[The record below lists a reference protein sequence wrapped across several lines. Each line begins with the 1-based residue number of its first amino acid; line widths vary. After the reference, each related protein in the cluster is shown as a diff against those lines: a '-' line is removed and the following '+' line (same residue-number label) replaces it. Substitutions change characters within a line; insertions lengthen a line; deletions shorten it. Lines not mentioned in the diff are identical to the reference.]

1 MQPQDGAL
9 LFQVRADQSQ
19 IQKDVEAIKKQ
30 FEQMTNKAVEEGKKQ
45 ANVWQTLLKGATAY
59 FTLQGAQSFISQM
72 VAVRSQFQQLEIS
85 FGTMLKSKE
94 KANALMAQM
103 TDLAAKTP
111 FGLQEV
117 SEGAKRLLAFQVPAE
132 EVTETLRRM
141 GDVASGLGVPMGQ
154 LIHVYGQVKAQGKLM
169 TNDLYQFMNAGI
181 PIIAE
186 LSKVVGKSETEI
198 KDMVSAGKIGF
209 TEIQAVI
216 KNMTNEGGLFYNLMA
231 EQSKSLGGQISNLK
245 DNFDQMLNEIGK
257 SSEGIVSGAIKG
269 VSFLVENYETIGKL
283 IAGLIVSYG
292 TYRAA
297 LIATA
302 AVQQVI
308 AARTAGMTVAEMAHY
323 TWLVLVEKAQKLLNL
338 TMLANPYALAAAAL
352 VGLAVALW
360 SLKDS
365 TDANAEATERHN
377 QLRKEQANLI
387 DDEKNRISGL
397 ISTIQDETKSWNERN
412 KAFLA
417 LRNSTDGVLNKYST
431 LNQML
436 REMSQVLKDING
448 RYETMNEK
456 MSRDAVK
463 KTNDLIKSKEEQ
475 IKKLEEEIK
484 RTASSDRR
492 TALRMDI
499 ANIRKGIEQ
508 DELLK
513 QKQKREVVK
522 NDVGNYESALS
533 GKSLEQIQAE
543 KKLIIEAYNL
553 RKKQAKESIANHSI
567 AKIDSN
573 NPYLKYDWNELG
585 MFNEAT
591 ERQIKLKQ
599 QENKQIYDKNKLLAD
614 SAKYK
619 KEINAL
625 QRKNVK
631 DDKDFAD
638 IEQKVKAKEE
648 VDKILESK
656 FGYKKSGAKTAKTI
670 KNTLPEF
677 DTEKAQREH
686 NRQIQDDLF
695 AREESRIKIMQDG
708 AEKRLAIIQLE
719 YNKQEEEI
727 RRRSEDQLA
736 AFIETEKQKAEAAG
750 TWKKGKDFDT
760 NTEAINAEKARLAEN
775 EKVLLADNAEYQRMQ
790 QEQVYKDLL
799 EKYQTYTDQRKAIE
813 EKYNAD
819 IAALQAK
826 LGADAPQ
833 VKKAQDEKARELKK
847 LDILYKKEGTAIAKL
862 FDNLRKKTVKE
873 IRQTI
878 TDAEAEIDELAK
890 VLNMDDN
897 ANVEFITNLKQQL
910 EQARDTADKS
920 DTVFGKLGTNIKNL
934 FKAKPNTAEWQE
946 AFNGMLSSAQSITG
960 QFGQLG
966 QEFEKLGQSSGN
978 TSLEKLGRT
987 LQNVGNIIN
996 KTLSFAQIGGQIG
1009 GGWGAAIGAIAG
1021 LAFSGFEKQAKARA
1035 QKEKELTELMHQRL
1049 NIQLEY
1055 NRALYEEQILMKK
1068 NTSIFGTKEIAN
1080 TVSYM
1085 QIFNQKEEYYKARM
1099 ARRKL
1104 TQEEI
1109 AERQRVLNYLYATNN
1124 KLQNG
1129 NNPDGFKVY
1138 QNAKK
1143 FREYYYEL
1151 KSGYKKMESLDG
1163 IEIQTGSRSTG
1174 VLWWAEAKTVWG
1186 NLSDIYKDIIKAN
1199 GDLNIE
1205 RAESLLKNAT
1215 FNNDGKQR
1223 LQEIVDAYKQA
1234 KEAEEKYDEFLKN
1247 IFGQLG
1253 NSLIDNVLKSLKTGE
1268 DAYANFA
1275 KSVGNMIENLGKK
1288 MAYELFLADHL
1299 KDFQERIKRRSRE
1312 IANSGLSEEE
1322 MSRKTSEMMKTEIA
1336 TISQEM
1342 KGRIGA
1348 MQNFFREFMGSIPKE
1363 MNTLNEQ
1370 RQSVEKGFARMSQ
1383 DSADE
1388 LNGQFRLL
1396 TQIGAETRNAMLQT
1410 ANFIKEM
1417 HQSMQV
1423 SSAKQLQHLA
1433 GIEINTFQLHE
1444 MRKDIANM
1452 KAGINELTTKGIK
1465 IRT

>member
-94 KANALMAQM
+94 NANELMAQL

-111 FGLQEV
+111 FGLEEV

-257 SSEGIVSGAIKG
+257 SSEGLVSGAIKG

-302 AVQQVI
+302 AVQQVV

-338 TMLANPYALAAAAL
+338 TILANPYALAAAAL

-377 QLRKEQANLI
+377 QLRKEQANII

-484 RTASSDRR
+484 QTASSDRR

-499 ANIRKGIEQ
+499 ASIRRSIEQ

-522 NDVGNYESALS
+522 NDVSNYESALS

-599 QENKQIYDKNKLLAD
+599 QENKQLYDKNKLLAE
-614 SAKYK
+614 SAKYE
-619 KEINAL
+619 KEIKAL
-625 QRKNVK
+625 QSKNVK

-638 IEQKVKAKEE
+638 IEQKVKAKED

-670 KNTLPEF
+670 KNSLPEF
-677 DTEKAQREH
+677 DTEKAQRDH

-719 YNKQEEEI
+719 YDKQEEEI

-736 AFIETEKQKAEAAG
+736 AFIETEKQKAEAQG
-750 TWKKGKDFDT
+750 KRKKGQDFDT

-878 TDAEAEIDELAK
+878 AEAEAEIDELAK

-960 QFGQLG
+960 QFSQLG
-966 QEFEKLGQSSGN
+966 DEFERLGQSTGN
-978 TSLEKLGRT
+978 DSLKLIGT
-987 LQNVGNIIN
+987 TINEVANVID
-996 KTLSFAQIGGQIG
+996 K
-1009 GGWGAAIGAIAG
+1009 AIAG
-1021 LAFSGFEKQAKARA
+1021 AQMGGGASKNAWGAIIGAVIGIGTAMFGAAQRANERHQQSLSRITQEKINQ
-1035 QKEKELTELMHQRL
+1035 QITY
-1049 NIQLEY
+1049 NQL
-1055 NRALYEEQILMKK
+1055 LFQEQMLMKK
-1068 NTSIFGTKEIAN
+1068 NTSVFGVKEIAN
-1080 TVSYM
+1080 ALEYLEAYRQ
-1085 QIFNQKEEYYKARM
+1085 QIKKTSDSIKQEYTMMNGKILPYYNGNDRTKLRNINVKTGHEKTGLFGWGKGKDNYTPILNLYPELIKSSGEFNAELAESILKEREFRDEGRQTLQELVNAHKNAQEAMKKFEEYMKNTFGELGVSIVDSVY
-1099 ARRKL
+1099 
-1104 TQEEI
+1104 
-1109 AERQRVLNYLYATNN
+1109 NS
-1124 KLQNG
+1124 LQKG
-1129 NNPDGFKVY
+1129 EDAF
-1138 QNAKK
+1138 
-1143 FREYYYEL
+1143 
-1151 KSGYKKMESLDG
+1151 ESF
-1163 IEIQTGSRSTG
+1163 
-1174 VLWWAEAKTVWG
+1174 AKTVG
-1186 NLSDIYKDIIKAN
+1186 NVIGKL
-1199 GDLNIE
+1199 
-1205 RAESLLKNAT
+1205 
-1215 FNNDGKQR
+1215 GKQLVYEIFVADYFKD
-1223 LQEIVDAYKQA
+1223 LQNKIKKAAEDNKDNSRGFTKQTSQIVGEFGNTMKGKIGEMQQ
-1234 KEAEEKYDEFLKN
+1234 FLKDWN
-1247 IFGQLG
+1247 
-1253 NSLIDNVLKSLKTGE
+1253 
-1268 DAYANFA
+1268 
-1275 KSVGNMIENLGKK
+1275 NMSSSMG
-1288 MAYELFLADHL
+1288 F
-1299 KDFQERIKRRSRE
+1299 DF
-1312 IANSGLSEEE
+1312 
-1322 MSRKTSEMMKTEIA
+1322 
-1336 TISQEM
+1336 
-1342 KGRIGA
+1342 
-1348 MQNFFREFMGSIPKE
+1348 
-1363 MNTLNEQ
+1363 LNEK
-1370 RQSVEKGFARMSQ
+1370 RQAVEKGFARMSQ

-1388 LNGQFRLL
+1388 LNGQFRLQ
-1396 TQIGAETRNAMLQT
+1396 TQLSAEIKNAALQT
-1410 ANFIKEM
+1410 ANFIREM
-1417 HQSMQV
+1417 HQSMQNN
-1423 SSAKQLQHLA
+1423 AAQQLRHLA
-1433 GIEINTFQLHE
+1433 GIEANTYKLNKME
-1444 MRKDIANM
+1444 TDLAGM
-1452 KAGINELTTKGIK
+1452 KSILSNIETKGIK
-1465 IRT
+1465 MRT

>member
-94 KANALMAQM
+94 KANELMAQL

-111 FGLQEV
+111 FGLEEV
-117 SEGAKRLLAFQVPAE
+117 SEGAKKLLAFQIPAQ

-154 LIHVYGQVKAQGKLM
+154 LIHVYGQVKAQGKLV

-257 SSEGIVSGAIKG
+257 ASEGIVSGAIKG

-283 IAGLIVSYG
+283 IAGIIVSYG

-302 AVQQVI
+302 AVQQVV

-352 VGLAVALW
+352 VGLAAALW
-360 SLKDS
+360 SLKES

-377 QLRKEQANLI
+377 QLRKEQADAI
-387 DDEKNRISGL
+387 DEEKNRISNL

-522 NDVGNYESALS
+522 NDVSNYESALS

-553 RKKQAKESIANHSI
+553 RKKQAKDSIANHSI

-614 SAKYK
+614 SAKYE

-625 QRKNVK
+625 QRKNIK

-670 KNTLPEF
+670 KNSLPEF
-677 DTEKAQREH
+677 DTEKAQRDH

-695 AREESRIKIMQDG
+695 ALEEARIKIMQDG
-708 AEKRLAIIQLE
+708 ADKRLAIIQLE
-719 YNKQEEEI
+719 YDKQEEEI

-736 AFIETEKQKAEAAG
+736 TFIETEKQKAEAQG
-750 TWKKGKDFDT
+750 KWKKGQDFDT

-920 DTVFGKLGTNIKNL
+920 DTAFGKLGTSIKNL

-946 AFNGMLSSAQSITG
+946 SFNGMLSSAQSITG

-966 QEFEKLGQSSGN
+966 QEFERLGQSTGN
-978 TSLEKLGRT
+978 DSLKRIGQT
-987 LQNVGNIIN
+987 MQNVSNVLN
-996 KTLSFAQIGGQIG
+996 RTLSFAQIGGQVG
-1009 GGWGAAIGAIAG
+1009 GGWGAAIGAVAG
-1021 LAFSGFEKQAKARA
+1021 LVVSGLENAAKVRIEHERKLQEIASAKIAQQRDYNQLLFEEKMLH
-1035 QKEKELTELMHQRL
+1035 KE
-1049 NIQLEY
+1049 
-1055 NRALYEEQILMKK
+1055 
-1068 NTSIFGTKEIAN
+1068 NTSIFGTKEISNALDN
-1080 TVSYM
+1080 L
-1085 QIFNQKEEYYKARM
+1085 KEY
-1099 ARRKL
+1099 
-1104 TQEEI
+1104 
-1109 AERQRVLNYLYATNN
+1109 
-1124 KLQNG
+1124 
-1129 NNPDGFKVY
+1129 
-1138 QNAKK
+1138 
-1143 FREYYYEL
+1143 
-1151 KSGYKKMESLDG
+1151 
-1163 IEIQTGSRSTG
+1163 
-1174 VLWWAEAKTVWG
+1174 
-1186 NLSDIYKDIIKAN
+1186 
-1199 GDLNIE
+1199 
-1205 RAESLLKNAT
+1205 
-1215 FNNDGKQR
+1215 QR
-1223 LQEIVDAYKQA
+1223 LI
-1234 KEAEEKYDEFLKN
+1234 KEVRDNTPLGQDEFLEDTLKTYGEEAYKTFKGLRIAYPTGLESINIATGSDTTGHLFWKKN
-1247 IFGQLG
+1247 HTIYKRLIDEYPEITKGANGFNLELAKSIVNNAEFEGSGKQALQTIIAQQERAIETQKKFDEYLKNTFGELG
-1253 NSLIDNVLKSLKTGE
+1253 NSIIDSVINSLQKGE
-1268 DAYANFA
+1268 DAFENFS
-1275 KSVGNMIENLGKK
+1275 KSVGNVISKLGKQL
-1288 MAYELFLADHL
+1288 MYELFVAE
-1299 KDFQERIKRRSRE
+1299 DFKNFQKKITEASKKG
-1312 IANSGLSEEE
+1312 NSEDFAKQSSNLVAEFGNS
-1322 MSRKTSEMMKTEIA
+1322 MKGK
-1336 TISQEM
+1336 ISQ
-1342 KGRIGA
+1342 
-1348 MQNFFREFMGSIPKE
+1348 MQDFIRMWNDMSSKNGFDF
-1363 MNTLNEQ
+1363 LNEQ
-1370 RQSVEKGFARMSQ
+1370 RQAVEKGFGRMSQ

-1388 LNGQFRLL
+1388 LNGQFRLQ
-1396 TQIGAETRNAMLQT
+1396 TQLSAEIKNAVLQT
-1410 ANFIKEM
+1410 ANFIREM
-1417 HQSMQV
+1417 HESMQ
-1423 SSAKQLQHLA
+1423 SNAAQQLRHLA
-1433 GIEINTFQLHE
+1433 GIEANTYKLNKME
-1444 MRKDIANM
+1444 TDL
-1452 KAGINELTTKGIK
+1452 AGVKRGIDELTTKGIK
-1465 IRT
+1465 MRT

>member
-30 FEQMTNKAVEEGKKQ
+30 FEQMTNKAIEEGKKQ

-94 KANALMAQM
+94 KANELMAQL

-231 EQSKSLGGQISNLK
+231 EQSKSLGGQISNLR

-257 SSEGIVSGAIKG
+257 ASEGIVSEAIKG

-302 AVQQVI
+302 AVQQVV

-338 TMLANPYALAAAAL
+338 TMLANPYALVAGAL

-484 RTASSDRR
+484 QTASSDRR

-499 ANIRKGIEQ
+499 ASIRRSIEQ

-522 NDVGNYESALS
+522 NDVSNYESALS

-614 SAKYK
+614 SAKYE

-625 QRKNVK
+625 QRKNIK

-670 KNTLPEF
+670 KTSLPEY
-677 DTEKAQREH
+677 DTEKAQRDH

-695 AREESRIKIMQDG
+695 AQEEARVKIMQDG

-719 YNKQEEEI
+719 YDKQEEEI

-736 AFIETEKQKAEAAG
+736 AFIETEKQKAEAQG
-750 TWKKGKDFDT
+750 KWKKGQAFDT
-760 NTEAINAEKARLAEN
+760 NTEAINAEKARIAEN
-775 EKVLLADNAEYQRMQ
+775 EKVLLASNAEYQRMQ

-878 TDAEAEIDELAK
+878 AEAEAEIDELASNLDMGDK
-890 VLNMDDN
+890 D
-897 ANVEFITNLKQQL
+897 NVEYIQSLRQQI
-910 EQARDTADKS
+910 EQTRETADKS

-966 QEFEKLGQSSGN
+966 DEFERLGQSTGN
-978 TSLEKLGRT
+978 ASLREFGKGIKEMGEI
-987 LQNVGNIIN
+987 VN
-996 KTLSFAQIGGQIG
+996 KAMSFAQIGGQIG
-1009 GGWGAAIGAIAG
+1009 QGWGAAIGGVIGAVY
-1021 LAFSGFEKQAKARA
+1021 GFVQKIESDKERAR
-1035 QKEKELTELMHQRL
+1035 QKERMWKQ
-1049 NIQLEY
+1049 
-1055 NRALYEEQILMKK
+1055 EQ
-1068 NTSIFGTKEIAN
+1068 
-1080 TVSYM
+1080 
-1085 QIFNQKEEYYKARM
+1085 
-1099 ARRKL
+1099 
-1104 TQEEI
+1104 
-1109 AERQRVLNYLYATNN
+1109 
-1124 KLQNG
+1124 
-1129 NNPDGFKVY
+1129 Y
-1138 QNAKK
+1138 QNEK
-1143 FREYYYEL
+1143 RINEL
-1151 KSGYKKMESLDG
+1151 YDERILKGEKHSNSLTTNQIG
-1163 IEIQTGSRSTG
+1163 KQ
-1174 VLWWAEAKTVWG
+1174 L
-1186 NLSDIYKDIIKAN
+1186 DIIKNYNDKVKKLRNDLIDVQNTQVFDRYEYKWGWYDGPWGIKVWGRYKDEVTKAFKDKVKPFVDN
-1199 GDLNIE
+1199 LGNIDYDFLERISKADSNRMSYGRDNIDYTSEQIQKAKDLYAQLKEYKKTISEYTSQTFGDLGGGFV
-1205 RAESLLKNAT
+1205 ESIISAVEKGNNAFET
-1215 FNNDGKQR
+1215 FGQTVAR
-1223 LQEIVDAYKQA
+1223 VM
-1234 KEAEEKYDEFLKN
+1234 KN
-1247 IFGQLG
+1247 IIKQTL
-1253 NSLIDNVLKSLKTGE
+1253 VT
-1268 DAYANFA
+1268 
-1275 KSVGNMIENLGKK
+1275 
-1288 MAYELFLADHL
+1288 
-1299 KDFQERIKRRSRE
+1299 ERIKE
-1312 IANSGLSEEE
+1312 IFSKFQNE
-1322 MSRKTSEMMKTEIA
+1322 MDNIYASS
-1336 TISQEM
+1336 
-1342 KGRIGA
+1342 IG
-1348 MQNFFREFMGSIPKE
+1348 FS
-1363 MNTLNEQ
+1363 NEQ
-1370 RQSVEKGFARMSQ
+1370 VYEKVKNKTLEFVNNILKPEIQKGEQKAKAMFDALEQSGIKMFDDKNGRNAVEKGFARMSQ

-1388 LNGQFRLL
+1388 LNGQFRLQ
-1396 TQIGAETRNAMLQT
+1396 TQLSAEIKNAALQT
-1410 ANFIKEM
+1410 ANFIREM
-1417 HQSMQV
+1417 HQSMQIN
-1423 SSAKQLQHLA
+1423 AAQQLRHLA

>member
-9 LFQVRADQSQ
+9 LFQVSADQSQ

-94 KANALMAQM
+94 KANELMAQM
-103 TDLAAKTP
+103 TELAAKTP
-111 FGLQEV
+111 FGLEEV
-117 SEGAKRLLAFQVPAE
+117 SEGAKKLLAFQVPAE

-216 KNMTNEGGLFYNLMA
+216 KNMTNEGGLFFNLMA
-231 EQSKSLGGQISNLK
+231 EQSKSLGGQISNLR

-269 VSFLVENYETIGKL
+269 VSFLVENYETIGKF

-302 AVQQVI
+302 AVQQVV

-352 VGLAVALW
+352 VGLAAALW
-360 SLKDS
+360 SLKES

-377 QLRKEQANLI
+377 QLRKEQADAI
-387 DDEKNRISGL
+387 DEEKNRISNL

-522 NDVGNYESALS
+522 NDVSNYESALS

-553 RKKQAKESIANHSI
+553 RKKQAKDSIANHSI

-614 SAKYK
+614 SAKYE

-625 QRKNVK
+625 QRKNIK

-670 KNTLPEF
+670 KNSLPEF
-677 DTEKAQREH
+677 DTEKAQRDH

-695 AREESRIKIMQDG
+695 ALEESRIKIMQDG
-708 AEKRLAIIQLE
+708 ADKRFAIIQLE
-719 YNKQEEEI
+719 YDKQEEEI

-736 AFIETEKQKAEAAG
+736 AFIETEKQKAEAQG
-750 TWKKGKDFDT
+750 KWKKGQAFDT
-760 NTEAINAEKARLAEN
+760 NTESINAEKARLAEN
-775 EKVLLADNAEYQRMQ
+775 EKVLLASNAEYQRMQ

-847 LDILYKKEGTAIAKL
+847 LDILHKKEGTAIAKL

-878 TDAEAEIDELAK
+878 TDAEAEIDALASNLDMGDK
-890 VLNMDDN
+890 D
-897 ANVEFITNLKQQL
+897 NVEYIQSLRQQL

-920 DTVFGKLGTNIKNL
+920 DTAFGKLGTNIKNL

-946 AFNGMLSSAQSITG
+946 AFNGMLSSAQSVSSAMSS
-960 QFGQLG
+960 FGD
-966 QEFEKLGQSSGN
+966 EFAKLGESSGN
-978 TSLEKLGRT
+978 ESLRRLGET
-987 LQNVGNIIN
+987 MKSISNTIS
-996 KTLSFAQIGGQIG
+996 KTLSLAQTGGSVG
-1009 GGWGAAIGAIAG
+1009 GGWGAIIGAVVG
-1021 LAFSGFEKQAKARA
+1021 LAVSGFENAARA
-1035 QKEKELTELMHQRL
+1035 RIENEKKLAQIVQSKLAFQ
-1049 NIQLEY
+1049 NSY
-1055 NRALYEEQILMKK
+1055 NQALYEERMLQKDNI
-1068 NTSIFGTKEIAN
+1068 SIFGKKELASAIN
-1080 TVSYM
+1080 YM
-1085 QIFNQKEEYYKARM
+1085 TEYKNQWEALQKSIH
-1099 ARRKL
+1099 RRKL
-1104 TQEEI
+1104 TAEEEEVRFAAIKRVDSGKGTFRDYLNIRRYREELVRGTIGRSDLENIQVATGSHTKGWAWWKKTVTDYSGILSAFPNLINQAGEFDRAVAKGLLETQEFGEGGKE
-1109 AERQRVLNYLYATNN
+1109 A
-1124 KLQNG
+1124 LQKIINEY
-1129 NNPDGFKVY
+1129 D
-1138 QNAKK
+1138 NAVEAQKK
-1143 FREYYYEL
+1143 FNEY
-1151 KSGYKKMESLDG
+1151 
-1163 IEIQTGSRSTG
+1163 IQ
-1174 VLWWAEAKTVWG
+1174 
-1186 NLSDIYKDIIKAN
+1186 N
-1199 GDLNIE
+1199 
-1205 RAESLLKNAT
+1205 T
-1215 FNNDGKQR
+1215 FG
-1223 LQEIVDAYKQA
+1223 E
-1234 KEAEEKYDEFLKN
+1234 
-1247 IFGQLG
+1247 LG
-1253 NSLIDNVLKSLKTGE
+1253 NSIIDSVYNSLQKGE
-1268 DAYANFA
+1268 DAFESFA
-1275 KSVGNMIENLGKK
+1275 KSVGKIIGKLGKQLV
-1288 MAYELFLADHL
+1288 YEIYVAEAFKNLQEKLTEAAKRNRGSEDFARQSSQIVGEFGNAMKGKIGEMQQFL
-1299 KDFQERIKRRSRE
+1299 KDWNNMS
-1312 IANSGLSEEE
+1312 SGL
-1322 MSRKTSEMMKTEIA
+1322 
-1336 TISQEM
+1336 
-1342 KGRIGA
+1342 G
-1348 MQNFFREFMGSIPKE
+1348 FDF
-1363 MNTLNEQ
+1363 LNEQ
-1370 RQSVEKGFARMSQ
+1370 RQAVEKGFARMSQ

-1388 LNGQFRLL
+1388 LNGQFRLQ
-1396 TQIGAETRNAMLQT
+1396 TQLSAEIKNAALQT
-1410 ANFIKEM
+1410 ANFIREM
-1417 HQSMQV
+1417 HESMQI

-1433 GIEINTFQLHE
+1433 GIETNTYKLHKIE
-1444 MRKDIANM
+1444 TDIANM

>member
-30 FEQMTNKAVEEGKKQ
+30 FEQMTNKAVEESKKQ

-94 KANALMAQM
+94 KANELMAQL

-111 FGLQEV
+111 FGLEEV
-117 SEGAKRLLAFQVPAE
+117 SEGAKKLLAFQVPAE

-154 LIHVYGQVKAQGKLM
+154 LIHVYGQVKAQGKLI

-231 EQSKSLGGQISNLK
+231 EQSKSLGGQISNLR

-302 AVQQVI
+302 AVQQVV

-352 VGLAVALW
+352 VGLV
-360 SLKDS
+360 SYMVMFKK
-365 TDANAEATERHN
+365 EATVA
-377 QLRKEQANLI
+377 EQAQKSFN
-387 DDEKNRISGL
+387 DEQERQKKVL
-397 ISTIQDETKSWNERN
+397 EDERN
-412 KAFLA
+412 EIEKLIEVVKDENAAKGQRINA
-417 LRNSTDGVLNKYST
+417 LNR
-431 LNQML
+431 
-436 REMSQVLKDING
+436 LKDI
-448 RYETMNEK
+448 YPDIFSK
-456 MSRDAVK
+456 Y
-463 KTNDLIKSKEEQ
+463 KT
-475 IKKLEEEIK
+475 EEELIRNIAK
-484 RTASSDRR
+484 
-492 TALRMDI
+492 ALKEVSNAQKEKDLKMD
-499 ANIRKGIEQ
+499 KDYIERLQ
-508 DELLK
+508 V
-513 QKQKREVVK
+513 QKR
-522 NDVGNYESALS
+522 GLQARLS
-533 GKSLEQIQAE
+533 GAANPVDIVNYKEQIQAIDIQIDKATKQHAWQSTLKRIDDIAE
-543 KKLIIEAYNL
+543 LSADEQAKERKLMIEEYN
-553 RKKQAKESIANHSI
+553 RRHNAKQAKNQNLLREGEKQDLRKTTPFGFTGYENFSDANLGLLISKSNQLADVEKEHN
-567 AKIDSN
+567 KIIDTR
-573 NPYLKYDWNELG
+573 NELLVKQKELTSKISAIQSKNG
-585 MFNEAT
+585 QTQNDKDELKKLQ
-591 ERQIKLKQ
+591 EEKELVDKKLKGEYNVQ
-599 QENKQIYDKNKLLAD
+599 NKKNT
-614 SAKYK
+614 S
-619 KEINAL
+619 
-625 QRKNVK
+625 
-631 DDKDFAD
+631 
-638 IEQKVKAKEE
+638 
-648 VDKILESK
+648 
-656 FGYKKSGAKTAKTI
+656 KTI
-670 KNTLPEF
+670 KNSLPEF
-677 DTEKAQREH
+677 DTEKAQRDH

-695 AREESRIKIMQDG
+695 AREEARIKIMQDG

-719 YNKQEEEI
+719 YDKQEEEI

-736 AFIETEKQKAEAAG
+736 AFIETQKAEAEAQG
-750 TWKKGKDFDT
+750 KWKKGQDFDT

-920 DTVFGKLGTNIKNL
+920 DTAFGKLGTSIKNL
-934 FKAKPNTAEWQE
+934 FKSRPNTAEWQE

-960 QFGQLG
+960 QFSQLG
-966 QEFEKLGQSSGN
+966 DEFERLGQSTGN
-978 TSLEKLGRT
+978 DSLREFGKGIKEMGEI
-987 LQNVGNIIN
+987 VN
-996 KTLSFAQIGGQIG
+996 KAMSFAQIGSSAGPIGGAIGGIIGAVYGFVQKIESDKERARQKERMWKQEQYQNEKRINELYDERILKGEKHSNSLTTNQIG
-1009 GGWGAAIGAIAG
+1009 
-1021 LAFSGFEKQAKARA
+1021 KQ
-1035 QKEKELTELMHQRL
+1035 L
-1049 NIQLEY
+1049 
-1055 NRALYEEQILMKK
+1055 
-1068 NTSIFGTKEIAN
+1068 
-1080 TVSYM
+1080 
-1085 QIFNQKEEYYKARM
+1085 
-1099 ARRKL
+1099 
-1104 TQEEI
+1104 
-1109 AERQRVLNYLYATNN
+1109 
-1124 KLQNG
+1124 
-1129 NNPDGFKVY
+1129 
-1138 QNAKK
+1138 
-1143 FREYYYEL
+1143 
-1151 KSGYKKMESLDG
+1151 
-1163 IEIQTGSRSTG
+1163 
-1174 VLWWAEAKTVWG
+1174 
-1186 NLSDIYKDIIKAN
+1186 DIIKNYNDKVKKLRNDLIDVQNTQVFDHYEYKWGWYDGPWGIKVWGRYKDEVTKAFKDIVKPFVDELGN
-1199 GDLNIE
+1199 IDYDFLENISKADSNRMSYGRDNIDYTSEQIQKAKDLYAQLKEYKKTISEYTSQTFGDLGGGFV
-1205 RAESLLKNAT
+1205 ESIISAVEKGNNAFET
-1215 FNNDGKQR
+1215 FGQTVAR
-1223 LQEIVDAYKQA
+1223 VM
-1234 KEAEEKYDEFLKN
+1234 KN
-1247 IFGQLG
+1247 IIKQTL
-1253 NSLIDNVLKSLKTGE
+1253 VT
-1268 DAYANFA
+1268 
-1275 KSVGNMIENLGKK
+1275 
-1288 MAYELFLADHL
+1288 
-1299 KDFQERIKRRSRE
+1299 ERIKE
-1312 IANSGLSEEE
+1312 IFSKFQNE
-1322 MSRKTSEMMKTEIA
+1322 MDNIYASS
-1336 TISQEM
+1336 
-1342 KGRIGA
+1342 IG
-1348 MQNFFREFMGSIPKE
+1348 FS
-1363 MNTLNEQ
+1363 NEQ
-1370 RQSVEKGFARMSQ
+1370 VYEKVKNKTLEFVNNILKPEIQKGEQKAKAMFDALEQSGIKMFDDKNGRNAVEKGFARMSQ

-1388 LNGQFRLL
+1388 LNGQFRLQ
-1396 TQIGAETRNAMLQT
+1396 TQLSAEIKNAALQT
-1410 ANFIKEM
+1410 ANFIREM
-1417 HQSMQV
+1417 HQSMQIN
-1423 SSAKQLQHLA
+1423 AAQQLRHLA

>member
-94 KANALMAQM
+94 KANELMAQL

-111 FGLQEV
+111 FGLEEV
-117 SEGAKRLLAFQVPAE
+117 SEGAKKLLAFQVPAE

-257 SSEGIVSGAIKG
+257 SSEGLVSGAIKG

-302 AVQQVI
+302 AVQQVV

-522 NDVGNYESALS
+522 NDVSNYESALS

-553 RKKQAKESIANHSI
+553 RKKQAKDSIANHSI

-599 QENKQIYDKNKLLAD
+599 QEKVQTTDFIAKKEEILALQNKINEAESKNKNSRSVDNKDLSDLE
-614 SAKYK
+614 AKKTKLKGLIDEYK
-619 KEINAL
+619 QGTGIDL
-625 QRKNVK
+625 SQ
-631 DDKDFAD
+631 
-638 IEQKVKAKEE
+638 
-648 VDKILESK
+648 
-656 FGYKKSGAKTAKTI
+656 
-670 KNTLPEF
+670 KNTPKSKATKPELPTF
-677 DTEKAQREH
+677 DTEKAQRDH

-708 AEKRLAIIQLE
+708 ADKRFAIIQLE
-719 YNKQEEEI
+719 YDKQEEEI

-736 AFIETEKQKAEAAG
+736 AFIETEKQKSEAQG
-750 TWKKGKDFDT
+750 KWKKGQAFDT

-878 TDAEAEIDELAK
+878 AEAEAEIDELAK

-934 FKAKPNTAEWQE
+934 FKSRPNTAEWQE

-960 QFGQLG
+960 QFSQLG
-966 QEFEKLGQSSGN
+966 DEFERLGQSTGN
-978 TSLEKLGRT
+978 DSLREFGKGIKEMGEI
-987 LQNVGNIIN
+987 VN
-996 KTLSFAQIGGQIG
+996 KAMSFAQIGGQIG
-1009 GGWGAAIGAIAG
+1009 QGWGAAIGGVIGAVY
-1021 LAFSGFEKQAKARA
+1021 GFVQKIESDKERAR
-1035 QKEKELTELMHQRL
+1035 QKERMWKQ
-1049 NIQLEY
+1049 
-1055 NRALYEEQILMKK
+1055 EQ
-1068 NTSIFGTKEIAN
+1068 
-1080 TVSYM
+1080 
-1085 QIFNQKEEYYKARM
+1085 
-1099 ARRKL
+1099 
-1104 TQEEI
+1104 
-1109 AERQRVLNYLYATNN
+1109 
-1124 KLQNG
+1124 
-1129 NNPDGFKVY
+1129 Y
-1138 QNAKK
+1138 QNEK
-1143 FREYYYEL
+1143 RINEL
-1151 KSGYKKMESLDG
+1151 QDKRTLEGKNHSNSLTTNQIG
-1163 IEIQTGSRSTG
+1163 KQ
-1174 VLWWAEAKTVWG
+1174 L
-1186 NLSDIYKDIIKAN
+1186 DIIKNYNDKVKKLRNDLIDVQNTQVFDRYEYKWGWYDGPWGIKVWGRYKDEVTKAFKDKVKPFVDN
-1199 GDLNIE
+1199 LGNIDYDFLESISEADSNRMSYGRDNIDYTSEQIKKAKDLYNQMKEFKKTISEYTSQTFGDLGGGFVNSIISAVE
-1205 RAESLLKNAT
+1205 KGGNAFENFGQT
-1215 FNNDGKQR
+1215 VAR
-1223 LQEIVDAYKQA
+1223 VM
-1234 KEAEEKYDEFLKN
+1234 KN
-1247 IFGQLG
+1247 IIKQTLVTDQIKEKFSTFQKEMDNIYASSLG
-1253 NSLIDNVLKSLKTGE
+1253 LSNEQVYEKVKNKTIDFVNNVLKPEIQKGE
-1268 DAYANFA
+1268 QKAKAMFDALEQ
-1275 KSVGNMIENLGKK
+1275 SGIK
-1288 MAYELFLADHL
+1288 MYDD
-1299 KDFQERIKRRSRE
+1299 KQ
-1312 IANSGLSEEE
+1312 
-1322 MSRKTSEMMKTEIA
+1322 
-1336 TISQEM
+1336 
-1342 KGRIGA
+1342 GRNA
-1348 MQNFFREFMGSIPKE
+1348 
-1363 MNTLNEQ
+1363 
-1370 RQSVEKGFARMSQ
+1370 VEKGFARMSQ

-1396 TQIGAETRNAMLQT
+1396 TQIGAETKNAMLQT
-1410 ANFIKEM
+1410 ANSIKEL
-1417 HQSMQV
+1417 HQSMQIN
-1423 SSAKQLQHLA
+1423 AAQQLRHLA

>member
-1 MQPQDGAL
+1 MNTSDGTMDFEARLRLDNLERDLNKMQRLFNESMQSSQRETNKLQQSIDTLAKGAL
-9 LFQVRADQSQ
+9 AFFTFSQAKAFVNQV
-19 IQKDVEAIKKQ
+19 IE
-30 FEQMTNKAVEEGKKQ
+30 
-45 ANVWQTLLKGATAY
+45 
-59 FTLQGAQSFISQM
+59 
-72 VAVRSQFQQLEIS
+72 VRSQFQQLEIS

-94 KANALMAQM
+94 KANELMAQL

-111 FGLQEV
+111 FGLEEV
-117 SEGAKRLLAFQVPAE
+117 SEGAKKLLAFQVPAE

-154 LIHVYGQVKAQGKLM
+154 LIHVYGQVKAQGKLV

-231 EQSKSLGGQISNLK
+231 EQSKSLGGQISNLR

-257 SSEGIVSGAIKG
+257 SSEGIVSGAIKS

-283 IAGLIVSYG
+283 IAGLTVSYG

-302 AVQQVI
+302 AVQQVV

-377 QLRKEQANLI
+377 QLRKEQADLI

-484 RTASSDRR
+484 QTASIDRR

-522 NDVGNYESALS
+522 NDVSNYESALS

-553 RKKQAKESIANHSI
+553 RKKQAKDSIANHSI

-599 QENKQIYDKNKLLAD
+599 QEKVQTTDFIAKKEEILALQNKINEAESKNKNSRSVDNKDLSDLE
-614 SAKYK
+614 AKKTKLKGLIDEYK
-619 KEINAL
+619 QGTGIDL
-625 QRKNVK
+625 SQ
-631 DDKDFAD
+631 
-638 IEQKVKAKEE
+638 
-648 VDKILESK
+648 
-656 FGYKKSGAKTAKTI
+656 
-670 KNTLPEF
+670 KNTPKSKATKPELPTF
-677 DTEKAQREH
+677 DTEKAQRDH

-695 AREESRIKIMQDG
+695 AREEARIKIMQDG
-708 AEKRLAIIQLE
+708 ADKRLAIIQLE
-719 YNKQEEEI
+719 YDKQEEEI

-736 AFIETEKQKAEAAG
+736 AFIETEKQKAEAQG
-750 TWKKGKDFDT
+750 KWKKGKDFDT

-775 EKVLLADNAEYQRMQ
+775 EKTLLADNAEYQRMQ

-862 FDNLRKKTVKE
+862 FDSLRKKTVKE

-878 TDAEAEIDELAK
+878 AEAEAEIDALAST
-890 VLNMDDN
+890 LDMSDN
-897 ANVEFITNLKQQL
+897 ANVEFIKNLRQQL
-910 EQARDTADKS
+910 EQTRETADKS

-946 AFNGMLSSAQSITG
+946 SFNGMLSSAQSITG

-987 LQNVGNIIN
+987 LQNTANLLN
-996 KTLSFAQIGGQIG
+996 KTLSFAQMGASVGK
-1009 GGWGAAIGAIAG
+1009 GWGALIGAVVGLGVGAFEGAAKERLAHEKKLQEIAQ
-1021 LAFSGFEKQAKARA
+1021 SKINQ
-1035 QKEKELTELMHQRL
+1035 Q
-1049 NIQLEY
+1049 NEY
-1055 NRALYEEQILMKK
+1055 NRLLWEEKMLHKE
-1068 NTSIFGTKEIAN
+1068 NTSIFGTEDINNALSDLKEYNRLWNDLERRMGFNLKKRYEDAGTSFRDYGYRSPNRRGDDYLGLENIKIA
-1080 TVSYM
+1080 TSSYTTGAWFWKKSHTEYNSLLSEYPNLIE
-1085 QIFNQKEEYYKARM
+1085 QSGEFNLKLAKSIVNSKEFEGAGKQA
-1099 ARRKL
+1099 
-1104 TQEEI
+1104 
-1109 AERQRVLNYLYATNN
+1109 
-1124 KLQNG
+1124 LQTIIQQ
-1129 NNPDGFKVY
+1129 Y
-1138 QNAKK
+1138 EQALESQKK
-1143 FREYYYEL
+1143 FDEYL
-1151 KSGYKKMESLDG
+1151 N
-1163 IEIQTGSRSTG
+1163 
-1174 VLWWAEAKTVWG
+1174 KTFG
-1186 NLSDIYKDIIKAN
+1186 EMGTSII
-1199 GDLNIE
+1199 D
-1205 RAESLLKNAT
+1205 S
-1215 FNNDGKQR
+1215 
-1223 LQEIVDAYKQA
+1223 IVD
-1234 KEAEEKYDEFLKN
+1234 
-1247 IFGQLG
+1247 
-1253 NSLIDNVLKSLKTGE
+1253 SLKKGE
-1268 DAYANFA
+1268 DAFENFS
-1275 KSVGNMIENLGKK
+1275 KSVGNIINKLGKQL
-1288 MAYELFLADHL
+1288 MYELFVA
-1299 KDFQERIKRRSRE
+1299 KDFKEFQKKMHKVASDGNVSSEGYATATANL
-1312 IANSGLSEEE
+1312 IAEFSN
-1322 MSRKTSEMMKTEIA
+1322 R
-1336 TISQEM
+1336 M
-1342 KGRIGA
+1342 KGKIGE
-1348 MQNFFREFMGSIPKE
+1348 MQEFLKQWNNMSSSLGFDFLK
-1363 MNTLNEQ
+1363 EQ
-1370 RQSVEKGFARMSQ
+1370 RQAVEKGFARMSQ

-1388 LNGQFRLL
+1388 LNGQFRLQ
-1396 TQIGAETRNAMLQT
+1396 TQLSAEIKNAVLQT
-1410 ANFIKEM
+1410 ANSIREM

-1423 SSAKQLQHLA
+1423 SLAKQLQHLA
-1433 GIEINTFQLHE
+1433 GIEANTYKLNKME
-1444 MRKDIANM
+1444 TDLAGM
-1452 KAGINELTTKGIK
+1452 KSILSNIETKGIK
-1465 IRT
+1465 MRT

>member
-30 FEQMTNKAVEEGKKQ
+30 FEQMTRKAVEEGKKQ
-45 ANVWQTLLKGATAY
+45 ADVWQTLLKGATAY

-94 KANALMAQM
+94 KANELMAQL

-111 FGLQEV
+111 FGLEEV
-117 SEGAKRLLAFQVPAE
+117 SEGAKKLLAFQVPAE

-209 TEIQAVI
+209 AEIQAVI

-257 SSEGIVSGAIKG
+257 ASEGIVSGAIKG

-302 AVQQVI
+302 AVQQVV

-387 DDEKNRISGL
+387 DDEKNRISNL

-522 NDVGNYESALS
+522 NDVSNYESALS

-553 RKKQAKESIANHSI
+553 RKKQAKDSIANHSI

-599 QENKQIYDKNKLLAD
+599 QENKQLYDKNKLLAD
-614 SAKYK
+614 SAKYE

-625 QRKNVK
+625 QRKNIK

-670 KNTLPEF
+670 KNSLPEF
-677 DTEKAQREH
+677 DTEKAQRDH

-708 AEKRLAIIQLE
+708 ADKRFAIIQLE
-719 YNKQEEEI
+719 YDKQEEEI

-736 AFIETEKQKAEAAG
+736 AFIETQKAEAEAQG
-750 TWKKGKDFDT
+750 KWKKGQDFDT

-862 FDNLRKKTVKE
+862 FENMRKKTVKE
-873 IRQTI
+873 MHQTI
-878 TDAEAEIDELAK
+878 AEAEAEIDQLASNLDMSDEANQKWIAELH
-890 VLNMDDN
+890 
-897 ANVEFITNLKQQL
+897 QQI
-910 EQARDTADKS
+910 EQTRDTADKS
-920 DTVFGKLGTNIKNL
+920 DTVFGKLGTSIKNL
-934 FKAKPNTAEWQE
+934 FKSRPNTAEWQE

-960 QFGQLG
+960 QFSQLG
-966 QEFEKLGQSSGN
+966 DEFERLGQSTGN
-978 TSLEKLGRT
+978 DSLREFGKGIKEMGEI
-987 LQNVGNIIN
+987 VN
-996 KTLSFAQIGGQIG
+996 KAMSFAQIGSSAGPIGGAIGGIIGAVYGFVQKIESDKERARQKERMWKQEQYQNEKRINELYDERILKGEKHSNSLTTNQIG
-1009 GGWGAAIGAIAG
+1009 
-1021 LAFSGFEKQAKARA
+1021 KQ
-1035 QKEKELTELMHQRL
+1035 L
-1049 NIQLEY
+1049 
-1055 NRALYEEQILMKK
+1055 
-1068 NTSIFGTKEIAN
+1068 
-1080 TVSYM
+1080 
-1085 QIFNQKEEYYKARM
+1085 
-1099 ARRKL
+1099 
-1104 TQEEI
+1104 
-1109 AERQRVLNYLYATNN
+1109 
-1124 KLQNG
+1124 
-1129 NNPDGFKVY
+1129 
-1138 QNAKK
+1138 
-1143 FREYYYEL
+1143 
-1151 KSGYKKMESLDG
+1151 
-1163 IEIQTGSRSTG
+1163 
-1174 VLWWAEAKTVWG
+1174 
-1186 NLSDIYKDIIKAN
+1186 DIIKNYNDKVKKLRNDLIDVQNTQVFDHYEYKWGWYDGPWGIKVWGRYKDEVTKAFKDKVKPFVDELGN
-1199 GDLNIE
+1199 IDYDFLENISKEDSNRMSYGRDNIDYTSEQIQKAKDLYAQLKEYKKTISEYTSQTFGDLGGGFV
-1205 RAESLLKNAT
+1205 ESIISAVEKGNNAFET
-1215 FNNDGKQR
+1215 FGQTVAR
-1223 LQEIVDAYKQA
+1223 VM
-1234 KEAEEKYDEFLKN
+1234 KN
-1247 IFGQLG
+1247 IIKQTL
-1253 NSLIDNVLKSLKTGE
+1253 VT
-1268 DAYANFA
+1268 
-1275 KSVGNMIENLGKK
+1275 
-1288 MAYELFLADHL
+1288 
-1299 KDFQERIKRRSRE
+1299 ERIKE
-1312 IANSGLSEEE
+1312 IFSKFQNE
-1322 MSRKTSEMMKTEIA
+1322 MDNIYASS
-1336 TISQEM
+1336 
-1342 KGRIGA
+1342 IG
-1348 MQNFFREFMGSIPKE
+1348 FS
-1363 MNTLNEQ
+1363 NEQ
-1370 RQSVEKGFARMSQ
+1370 VYEKVKNKTLEFVNNILKPEIQKGEQKAKAMFDALEQSGIKMFDDKNGRNAVEKGFARMSQ

-1388 LNGQFRLL
+1388 LNGQFRLQ
-1396 TQIGAETRNAMLQT
+1396 TQLSAEIKNAALQT
-1410 ANFIKEM
+1410 ANFIREM

-1433 GIEINTFQLHE
+1433 GIETNTYKLHKIE
-1444 MRKDIANM
+1444 TDIANM

>member
-94 KANALMAQM
+94 KANELMAQM

-209 TEIQAVI
+209 AEIQAVI

-257 SSEGIVSGAIKG
+257 ASEGIVSGAIKG

-302 AVQQVI
+302 AVQQVV

-352 VGLAVALW
+352 VGLV
-360 SLKDS
+360 SYMVMFKK
-365 TDANAEATERHN
+365 EATVA
-377 QLRKEQANLI
+377 EQAQKSFN
-387 DDEKNRISGL
+387 DEQERQKKVL
-397 ISTIQDETKSWNERN
+397 EDERN
-412 KAFLA
+412 EIEKLIEVVKDENAAKGQRINA
-417 LRNSTDGVLNKYST
+417 LNR
-431 LNQML
+431 
-436 REMSQVLKDING
+436 LKDI
-448 RYETMNEK
+448 YPDIFSK
-456 MSRDAVK
+456 Y
-463 KTNDLIKSKEEQ
+463 KT
-475 IKKLEEEIK
+475 EEELIRNIAK
-484 RTASSDRR
+484 
-492 TALRMDI
+492 ALKEVSNAQKEKDLKMD
-499 ANIRKGIEQ
+499 KDYIERLQ
-508 DELLK
+508 V
-513 QKQKREVVK
+513 QKR
-522 NDVGNYESALS
+522 GLQARLS
-533 GKSLEQIQAE
+533 GAANPVDIVNYKEQIQAIDIQIDKATKQHAWQSTLKRIDDIAE
-543 KKLIIEAYNL
+543 LSADEQAKERKLMIEEYN
-553 RKKQAKESIANHSI
+553 RRHNAKQAKNQNLLREGEKQDLRKTTPFGFTGYENFSDADLGLIISKSSQLAEADKQRN
-567 AKIDSN
+567 KILDTR
-573 NPYLKYDWNELG
+573 NELLAKQKELTSKISAIQSKEG
-585 MFNEAT
+585 QTQNDKDELKKLQ
-591 ERQIKLKQ
+591 EEKELVDKKLKGEYNVQ
-599 QENKQIYDKNKLLAD
+599 NKKNT
-614 SAKYK
+614 S
-619 KEINAL
+619 
-625 QRKNVK
+625 
-631 DDKDFAD
+631 
-638 IEQKVKAKEE
+638 
-648 VDKILESK
+648 
-656 FGYKKSGAKTAKTI
+656 KTI
-670 KNTLPEF
+670 KNSLPEF
-677 DTEKAQREH
+677 DTEKAQRDH

-695 AREESRIKIMQDG
+695 AREEARIKIMQDG
-708 AEKRLAIIQLE
+708 ADKRLAIIQLE
-719 YNKQEEEI
+719 YDKQEEEI

-736 AFIETEKQKAEAAG
+736 AFIETEKQKAEAQG
-750 TWKKGKDFDT
+750 KWKKGQDFDT

-826 LGADAPQ
+826 LGSDAPQ

-847 LDILYKKEGTAIAKL
+847 LDILHKKEGTAIAKL

-878 TDAEAEIDELAK
+878 AEAEAEIDELASNLDMGDK
-890 VLNMDDN
+890 D
-897 ANVEFITNLKQQL
+897 NVEYIQSLRQQL

-966 QEFEKLGQSSGN
+966 DEFERLGQSTGN
-978 TSLEKLGRT
+978 SSLEKLGRT
-987 LQNVGNIIN
+987 LQNTANLLN
-996 KTLSFAQIGGQIG
+996 KTLSFAQMGASVG
-1009 GGWGAAIGAIAG
+1009 GGWGALIGAVVGLGVGGLEGAAKERLAHEKKLQEIAQ
-1021 LAFSGFEKQAKARA
+1021 SKINQ
-1035 QKEKELTELMHQRL
+1035 Q
-1049 NIQLEY
+1049 NEY
-1055 NRALYEEQILMKK
+1055 NRLLWEEKMLHKE
-1068 NTSIFGTKEIAN
+1068 NTSIFGTEDINNALSDLKEYNRLWNDLERRMGFNLKKRYEDAGTSFRSYGYRSPNREGDDYLGLENIKIA
-1080 TVSYM
+1080 TGSYTTGAWFWKKSHTEYNSLLSEYPNLIE
-1085 QIFNQKEEYYKARM
+1085 QSGEFNLKLAKSIVNSKEFEGTGKQA
-1099 ARRKL
+1099 
-1104 TQEEI
+1104 
-1109 AERQRVLNYLYATNN
+1109 
-1124 KLQNG
+1124 LQTIIQQ
-1129 NNPDGFKVY
+1129 Y
-1138 QNAKK
+1138 EQALEAQKK
-1143 FREYYYEL
+1143 FDEYLNKTFGE
-1151 KSGYKKMESLDG
+1151 M
-1163 IEIQTGSRSTG
+1163 GSS
-1174 VLWWAEAKTVWG
+1174 
-1186 NLSDIYKDIIKAN
+1186 II
-1199 GDLNIE
+1199 D
-1205 RAESLLKNAT
+1205 SV
-1215 FNNDGKQR
+1215 
-1223 LQEIVDAYKQA
+1223 VD
-1234 KEAEEKYDEFLKN
+1234 
-1247 IFGQLG
+1247 
-1253 NSLIDNVLKSLKTGE
+1253 SLKKGE
-1268 DAYANFA
+1268 DAFENFS
-1275 KSVGNMIENLGKK
+1275 KSVGNIIGKLGKQL
-1288 MAYELFLADHL
+1288 MYELFVA
-1299 KDFQERIKRRSRE
+1299 KDFKEFQKKMHKVASDGNVSSEGYATATANL
-1312 IANSGLSEEE
+1312 IAEFSN
-1322 MSRKTSEMMKTEIA
+1322 R
-1336 TISQEM
+1336 M
-1342 KGRIGA
+1342 KGKIGE
-1348 MQNFFREFMGSIPKE
+1348 MQEFLKQWNNMSSSMGFDF
-1363 MNTLNEQ
+1363 LNEK
-1370 RQSVEKGFARMSQ
+1370 RQAVEKGFARMSQ

-1388 LNGQFRLL
+1388 LNGQFRLQ
-1396 TQIGAETRNAMLQT
+1396 TQLSAEIKNAVLQT
-1410 ANFIKEM
+1410 ANSIREM

-1423 SSAKQLQHLA
+1423 SLAKQLQHLA
-1433 GIEINTFQLHE
+1433 GIEANTYKLNKME
-1444 MRKDIANM
+1444 TDLAGM
-1452 KAGINELTTKGIK
+1452 KSILSNIETKGIK
-1465 IRT
+1465 MRT

>member
-94 KANALMAQM
+94 KANELMAQL

-111 FGLQEV
+111 FGLEEV
-117 SEGAKRLLAFQVPAE
+117 SEGAKKLLAFQIPAQ

-154 LIHVYGQVKAQGKLM
+154 LIHVYGQVKAQGKLV

-257 SSEGIVSGAIKG
+257 ASEGIVSGAIKG

-283 IAGLIVSYG
+283 IAGIIVSYG

-302 AVQQVI
+302 AVQQVV

-352 VGLAVALW
+352 VGLAAALW
-360 SLKDS
+360 SLKES

-377 QLRKEQANLI
+377 QLRKEQADAI
-387 DDEKNRISGL
+387 DEEKNRISNL

-522 NDVGNYESALS
+522 NDVSNYESALS

-553 RKKQAKESIANHSI
+553 RKKQAKDSIANHFI

-614 SAKYK
+614 SAKYE

-625 QRKNVK
+625 KRKNIK

-670 KNTLPEF
+670 KNSLPEF
-677 DTEKAQREH
+677 DTEKAQRDH

-708 AEKRLAIIQLE
+708 ADKRLAIIQLE
-719 YNKQEEEI
+719 YDKQEEEI

-736 AFIETEKQKAEAAG
+736 AFIETEKQKAEAQG
-750 TWKKGKDFDT
+750 KWKKGKDFDT

-920 DTVFGKLGTNIKNL
+920 DTAFGKLGTSIKNL

-946 AFNGMLSSAQSITG
+946 SFNGMLSSAQSITG

-966 QEFEKLGQSSGN
+966 QEFERLGQSTGN
-978 TSLEKLGRT
+978 AALKSLGENMQKVSSIL
-987 LQNVGNIIN
+987 N
-996 KTLSFAQIGGQIG
+996 KTLSFAQMGYSVGK
-1009 GGWGAAIGAIAG
+1009 GWGAAVGAFIGLFASGNEIANKAKLEHENRMLQISKSKLAIQE
-1021 LAFSGFEKQAKARA
+1021 SYNQALYQERLL
-1035 QKEKELTELMHQRL
+1035 QKE
-1049 NIQLEY
+1049 NS
-1055 NRALYEEQILMKK
+1055 
-1068 NTSIFGTKEIAN
+1068 SIFGTKELSNAIGYLQEYKKQWDEFKNSVNIRPAY
-1080 TVSYM
+1080 S
-1085 QIFNQKEEYYKARM
+1085 KEEIDFTIKQNKERWSSYYGNSINEKAKEW
-1099 ARRKL
+1099 RKTL
-1104 TQEEI
+1104 ESAKISDLDNIGIVTGSHTKGWSWWKKTVTEWNSI
-1109 AERQRVLNYLYATNN
+1109 L
-1124 KLQNG
+1124 
-1129 NNPDGFKVY
+1129 KVY
-1138 QNAKK
+1138 PELAKGVDGLDINLAKK
-1143 FREYYYEL
+1143 LLEHQEFV
-1151 KSGYKKMESLDG
+1151 G
-1163 IEIQTGSRSTG
+1163 TGK
-1174 VLWWAEAKTVWG
+1174 EK
-1186 NLSDIYKDIIKAN
+1186 
-1199 GDLNIE
+1199 
-1205 RAESLLKNAT
+1205 
-1215 FNNDGKQR
+1215 
-1223 LQEIVDAYKQA
+1223 LQEIVNAYERAQ
-1234 KEAEEKYDEFLKN
+1234 EAQKKFEEYTKN
-1247 IFGQLG
+1247 TFGELG
-1253 NSLIDNVLKSLKTGE
+1253 NSIIDSVYNSLQKGE
-1268 DAYANFA
+1268 NAFESFA
-1275 KSVGNMIENLGKK
+1275 KTVGNVIGKLGKQL
-1288 MAYELFLADHL
+1288 AYELFVADHFKRL
-1299 KDFQERIKRRSRE
+1299 QERITEAAKRNRGSEDFARQSSQIVGE
-1312 IANSGLSEEE
+1312 FGNAMKGKIGEMQQFLKDWNNMSSGL
-1322 MSRKTSEMMKTEIA
+1322 
-1336 TISQEM
+1336 
-1342 KGRIGA
+1342 G
-1348 MQNFFREFMGSIPKE
+1348 FDF
-1363 MNTLNEQ
+1363 LNEQ
-1370 RQSVEKGFARMSQ
+1370 RQAVEKGFARMSQ

-1388 LNGQFRLL
+1388 LNGQFRLQ
-1396 TQIGAETRNAMLQT
+1396 TQLSAEIKNAALQT
-1410 ANFIKEM
+1410 ANFIREM
-1417 HQSMQV
+1417 HESMQNN
-1423 SSAKQLQHLA
+1423 AAQQLRHLA
-1433 GIEINTFQLHE
+1433 GIETNTYKLHKIE
-1444 MRKDIANM
+1444 TDIANM

>member
-30 FEQMTNKAVEEGKKQ
+30 FEQMTRKAVEEGKKQ
-45 ANVWQTLLKGATAY
+45 ADVWQTLLKGATAY

-94 KANALMAQM
+94 KANELMAQL

-111 FGLQEV
+111 FGLEEV
-117 SEGAKRLLAFQVPAE
+117 SEGAKKLLAFQIPAQ

-231 EQSKSLGGQISNLK
+231 EQSKSLGGQISNLR

-257 SSEGIVSGAIKG
+257 ASEGIVSGAIKG

-302 AVQQVI
+302 AVQQIV

-338 TMLANPYALAAAAL
+338 TMLANPYALVAGAL
-352 VGLAVALW
+352 VGLATALW
-360 SLKDS
+360 SLKES

-387 DDEKNRISGL
+387 DDEKNRISNL

-499 ANIRKGIEQ
+499 AKIRKGIEQ

-522 NDVGNYESALS
+522 NDVSNYESALS

-553 RKKQAKESIANHSI
+553 RKKQAKDSIANHSI
-567 AKIDSN
+567 TKIDSN

-614 SAKYK
+614 SAKYE

-625 QRKNVK
+625 QRKNIK

-670 KNTLPEF
+670 KNSLPEF
-677 DTEKAQREH
+677 DTEKAQRDH

-708 AEKRLAIIQLE
+708 ADKRFAIIQLE
-719 YNKQEEEI
+719 YDKQEEEI

-736 AFIETEKQKAEAAG
+736 AFIETEKQKAEAQG
-750 TWKKGKDFDT
+750 KWKKGQDFDT

-920 DTVFGKLGTNIKNL
+920 DTAFGKLGTSIKNL
-934 FKAKPNTAEWQE
+934 FKSRPNTAEWQE

-960 QFGQLG
+960 QFSQLG
-966 QEFEKLGQSSGN
+966 DEFERLGQSTGN
-978 TSLEKLGRT
+978 DSLREFGKGIKEMGEI
-987 LQNVGNIIN
+987 VN
-996 KTLSFAQIGGQIG
+996 KAMSFAQIGSSAGPIGGAIGGIIGAVYGFVQKIESDKERARQKERMWKQEQYQNEKRINELYDERILKGEKHSNSLTTNQIG
-1009 GGWGAAIGAIAG
+1009 
-1021 LAFSGFEKQAKARA
+1021 KQ
-1035 QKEKELTELMHQRL
+1035 L
-1049 NIQLEY
+1049 
-1055 NRALYEEQILMKK
+1055 
-1068 NTSIFGTKEIAN
+1068 
-1080 TVSYM
+1080 
-1085 QIFNQKEEYYKARM
+1085 
-1099 ARRKL
+1099 
-1104 TQEEI
+1104 
-1109 AERQRVLNYLYATNN
+1109 
-1124 KLQNG
+1124 
-1129 NNPDGFKVY
+1129 
-1138 QNAKK
+1138 
-1143 FREYYYEL
+1143 
-1151 KSGYKKMESLDG
+1151 
-1163 IEIQTGSRSTG
+1163 
-1174 VLWWAEAKTVWG
+1174 
-1186 NLSDIYKDIIKAN
+1186 DIIKNYNDKVKKLRNDLIDVQNTQVFDHYEYKWGWYDGPWGIKVWGRYKDEVTKAFKDIVKPFVDELGN
-1199 GDLNIE
+1199 IDYDFLENISKADSNRMSYGRDNIDYTSEQIQKAKDLYAQLKEYKKTISEYTSQTFGDLGGGFV
-1205 RAESLLKNAT
+1205 ESIISAVEKGNNAFET
-1215 FNNDGKQR
+1215 FGQTVAR
-1223 LQEIVDAYKQA
+1223 VM
-1234 KEAEEKYDEFLKN
+1234 KN
-1247 IFGQLG
+1247 IIKQTL
-1253 NSLIDNVLKSLKTGE
+1253 VT
-1268 DAYANFA
+1268 
-1275 KSVGNMIENLGKK
+1275 
-1288 MAYELFLADHL
+1288 
-1299 KDFQERIKRRSRE
+1299 ERIKE
-1312 IANSGLSEEE
+1312 IFSKFQNE
-1322 MSRKTSEMMKTEIA
+1322 MDNIYASS
-1336 TISQEM
+1336 
-1342 KGRIGA
+1342 IG
-1348 MQNFFREFMGSIPKE
+1348 FS
-1363 MNTLNEQ
+1363 NEQ
-1370 RQSVEKGFARMSQ
+1370 VYEKVKNKTLEFVNNILKPEIQKGEQKAKAMFDALEQSGIKMYDNKQGRNAVEKGFARMSQ

-1396 TQIGAETRNAMLQT
+1396 TQIGAETKNAILQT
-1410 ANFIKEM
+1410 ANSIKEL
-1417 HQSMQV
+1417 HQSMQIN
-1423 SSAKQLQHLA
+1423 AAQQLRHLA

>member
-94 KANALMAQM
+94 KANELMAQL

-302 AVQQVI
+302 AVQQVV

-387 DDEKNRISGL
+387 DEEKNRISGL

-484 RTASSDRR
+484 QTASSDRR

-499 ANIRKGIEQ
+499 ASIRRSIEQ

-522 NDVGNYESALS
+522 NDVSNYESALS
-533 GKSLEQIQAE
+533 GKSIDQIQAE

-599 QENKQIYDKNKLLAD
+599 QENKQLYDKNKLLAE
-614 SAKYK
+614 SAKYE
-619 KEINAL
+619 KEIKAL
-625 QRKNVK
+625 QSKNVK

-638 IEQKVKAKEE
+638 IEQKVKAKED

-656 FGYKKSGAKTAKTI
+656 FGYKKSGAKTAKTV
-670 KNTLPEF
+670 KTSLPEF
-677 DTEKAQREH
+677 DTEKAQRDH

-695 AREESRIKIMQDG
+695 AQEEARVKIMQDG

-719 YNKQEEEI
+719 YDKQEEEI

-736 AFIETEKQKAEAAG
+736 AFIETEKQKAEAQG
-750 TWKKGKDFDT
+750 KWKKGQAFDT

-775 EKVLLADNAEYQRMQ
+775 EKVLLASNAEYQRMQ

-826 LGADAPQ
+826 LGSDAPQ

-878 TDAEAEIDELAK
+878 TEAEAEIDKLAK

-920 DTVFGKLGTNIKNL
+920 DTVFGKLGTSIKNL

-946 AFNGMLSSAQSITG
+946 SFNGMLSSAQSITG

-966 QEFEKLGQSSGN
+966 QEFERLGQSTGN
-978 TSLEKLGRT
+978 DSLKRIGQT
-987 LQNVGNIIN
+987 MQNVSNVLN
-996 KTLSFAQIGGQIG
+996 RTLSFAQIGGQVG
-1009 GGWGAAIGAIAG
+1009 GGWGAAIGAVAG
-1021 LAFSGFEKQAKARA
+1021 LVVSGLENAAKVRIEHERKLQEIASAKIAQQRDYNQLLFEEKMLH
-1035 QKEKELTELMHQRL
+1035 KE
-1049 NIQLEY
+1049 
-1055 NRALYEEQILMKK
+1055 
-1068 NTSIFGTKEIAN
+1068 NTSIFGTKEISNALDN
-1080 TVSYM
+1080 L
-1085 QIFNQKEEYYKARM
+1085 KEY
-1099 ARRKL
+1099 
-1104 TQEEI
+1104 
-1109 AERQRVLNYLYATNN
+1109 
-1124 KLQNG
+1124 
-1129 NNPDGFKVY
+1129 
-1138 QNAKK
+1138 
-1143 FREYYYEL
+1143 
-1151 KSGYKKMESLDG
+1151 
-1163 IEIQTGSRSTG
+1163 
-1174 VLWWAEAKTVWG
+1174 
-1186 NLSDIYKDIIKAN
+1186 
-1199 GDLNIE
+1199 
-1205 RAESLLKNAT
+1205 
-1215 FNNDGKQR
+1215 QR
-1223 LQEIVDAYKQA
+1223 LI
-1234 KEAEEKYDEFLKN
+1234 KEVRDNTPLGQDEFLEDTLKTYGEEAYKTFKGLRIAYPTGLESINIATGSDTTGHLFWKKN
-1247 IFGQLG
+1247 HTIYKRLIDEYPEITKGANGFNLELAKSIVNNKEFEGSGKQALQTIIAQQERAIETQKKFDEYLKNTFGELG
-1253 NSLIDNVLKSLKTGE
+1253 NSIIDSVINSLQKGE
-1268 DAYANFA
+1268 DAFENFS
-1275 KSVGNMIENLGKK
+1275 KSVGNVISKLGKQL
-1288 MAYELFLADHL
+1288 MYELFVAE
-1299 KDFQERIKRRSRE
+1299 DFKNFQKKITEASKKG
-1312 IANSGLSEEE
+1312 NSEEFAKQSSNLVAE
-1322 MSRKTSEMMKTEIA
+1322 FGNSMKGK
-1336 TISQEM
+1336 ISQ
-1342 KGRIGA
+1342 
-1348 MQNFFREFMGSIPKE
+1348 MQDFIRMWNDMSSKNGFDF
-1363 MNTLNEQ
+1363 LNEQ
-1370 RQSVEKGFARMSQ
+1370 RQAVEKGFARMSQ

-1388 LNGQFRLL
+1388 LNGQFRLQ
-1396 TQIGAETRNAMLQT
+1396 TQLSAEIKNAVLQT
-1410 ANFIKEM
+1410 ANFIREM
-1417 HQSMQV
+1417 HESMQ
-1423 SSAKQLQHLA
+1423 SNAAQQLRHLA
-1433 GIEINTFQLHE
+1433 GIEANTYKLNKME
-1444 MRKDIANM
+1444 TDL
-1452 KAGINELTTKGIK
+1452 AGVKRGIDELTTKGIK
-1465 IRT
+1465 MRT

>member
-94 KANALMAQM
+94 KANELMAQL

-111 FGLQEV
+111 FGLEEV
-117 SEGAKRLLAFQVPAE
+117 SEGAKKLLAFQVPAE

-154 LIHVYGQVKAQGKLM
+154 LIHVYGQVKAQGKLI

-231 EQSKSLGGQISNLK
+231 EQSKSLGGQISNLR

-302 AVQQVI
+302 AVQQVV

-352 VGLAVALW
+352 VGLV
-360 SLKDS
+360 SYMVMFKK
-365 TDANAEATERHN
+365 EATVA
-377 QLRKEQANLI
+377 EQAQKSFN
-387 DDEKNRISGL
+387 DEQERQKKVL
-397 ISTIQDETKSWNERN
+397 EDERN
-412 KAFLA
+412 EIEKLIEVVKDENAAKGQRINA
-417 LRNSTDGVLNKYST
+417 LNR
-431 LNQML
+431 
-436 REMSQVLKDING
+436 LKDI
-448 RYETMNEK
+448 YPDIFSK
-456 MSRDAVK
+456 Y
-463 KTNDLIKSKEEQ
+463 KT
-475 IKKLEEEIK
+475 EEELIRNIAK
-484 RTASSDRR
+484 
-492 TALRMDI
+492 ALKEVSNAQKEKDLKMD
-499 ANIRKGIEQ
+499 KDYIERLQ
-508 DELLK
+508 V
-513 QKQKREVVK
+513 QKR
-522 NDVGNYESALS
+522 GLQARLS
-533 GKSLEQIQAE
+533 GAANPVDIVNYKEQIQAIDIQIDKATKQHAWQSTLKRIDDIAE
-543 KKLIIEAYNL
+543 LSADEQAKERKLMIEEYN
-553 RKKQAKESIANHSI
+553 RRHNAKQAKNQNLLREGEKQDLRKTTPFGFTGYENFSDANLGLLISKSNQLADVEKEHN
-567 AKIDSN
+567 KIIDTR
-573 NPYLKYDWNELG
+573 NELLVKQKELTSKISAIQSKNG
-585 MFNEAT
+585 QTQNDKDELKKLQ
-591 ERQIKLKQ
+591 EEKELVDKKLKGEYNVQ
-599 QENKQIYDKNKLLAD
+599 NKKNT
-614 SAKYK
+614 S
-619 KEINAL
+619 
-625 QRKNVK
+625 
-631 DDKDFAD
+631 
-638 IEQKVKAKEE
+638 
-648 VDKILESK
+648 
-656 FGYKKSGAKTAKTI
+656 KTI
-670 KNTLPEF
+670 KNSLPEF
-677 DTEKAQREH
+677 DTEKAQRDH

-695 AREESRIKIMQDG
+695 AREEARIKIMQDG

-719 YNKQEEEI
+719 YDKQEEEI

-736 AFIETEKQKAEAAG
+736 AFIETQKAEAEAQG
-750 TWKKGKDFDT
+750 KWKKGQDFDT

-920 DTVFGKLGTNIKNL
+920 DTAFGKLGTSIKNL
-934 FKAKPNTAEWQE
+934 FKSRPNTAEWQE

-960 QFGQLG
+960 QFSQLG
-966 QEFEKLGQSSGN
+966 DEFERLGQSTGN
-978 TSLEKLGRT
+978 DSLREFGKGIKEMGEI
-987 LQNVGNIIN
+987 VN
-996 KTLSFAQIGGQIG
+996 KAMSFAQIGSSAGPIGGAIGGIIGAVYGFVQKIESDKERARQKERMWKQEQYQNEKRINELYDERILKGEKHSNSLTTNQIG
-1009 GGWGAAIGAIAG
+1009 
-1021 LAFSGFEKQAKARA
+1021 KQ
-1035 QKEKELTELMHQRL
+1035 L
-1049 NIQLEY
+1049 
-1055 NRALYEEQILMKK
+1055 
-1068 NTSIFGTKEIAN
+1068 
-1080 TVSYM
+1080 
-1085 QIFNQKEEYYKARM
+1085 
-1099 ARRKL
+1099 
-1104 TQEEI
+1104 
-1109 AERQRVLNYLYATNN
+1109 
-1124 KLQNG
+1124 
-1129 NNPDGFKVY
+1129 
-1138 QNAKK
+1138 
-1143 FREYYYEL
+1143 
-1151 KSGYKKMESLDG
+1151 
-1163 IEIQTGSRSTG
+1163 
-1174 VLWWAEAKTVWG
+1174 
-1186 NLSDIYKDIIKAN
+1186 DIIKNYNDKVKKLRNDLIDVQNTQVFDHYEYKWGWYDGPWGIKVWGRYKDEVTKAFKDIVKPFVDELGN
-1199 GDLNIE
+1199 IDYDFLENISKADSNRMSYGRDNIDYTSEQIQKAKDLYAQLKEYKKTISEYTSQTFGDLGGGFV
-1205 RAESLLKNAT
+1205 ESIISAVEKGNNAFET
-1215 FNNDGKQR
+1215 FGQTVAR
-1223 LQEIVDAYKQA
+1223 VM
-1234 KEAEEKYDEFLKN
+1234 KN
-1247 IFGQLG
+1247 IIKQTL
-1253 NSLIDNVLKSLKTGE
+1253 VT
-1268 DAYANFA
+1268 
-1275 KSVGNMIENLGKK
+1275 
-1288 MAYELFLADHL
+1288 
-1299 KDFQERIKRRSRE
+1299 ERIKE
-1312 IANSGLSEEE
+1312 IFSKFQNE
-1322 MSRKTSEMMKTEIA
+1322 MDNIYASS
-1336 TISQEM
+1336 
-1342 KGRIGA
+1342 IG
-1348 MQNFFREFMGSIPKE
+1348 FS
-1363 MNTLNEQ
+1363 NEQ
-1370 RQSVEKGFARMSQ
+1370 VYEKVKNKTLEFVNNILKPEIQKGEQKAKAMFDALEQSGIKMFDDKNGRNAVEKGFARMSQ

-1388 LNGQFRLL
+1388 LNGQFRLQ
-1396 TQIGAETRNAMLQT
+1396 TQLSAEIKNAALQT
-1410 ANFIKEM
+1410 ANFIREM
-1417 HQSMQV
+1417 HQSMQIN
-1423 SSAKQLQHLA
+1423 AAQQLRHLA